1 MKKHL
6 ILCLIGLIV
15 GLYASAAPVG
25 REQARLVATHFVQ
38 SNHLKIN
45 LETGKGLSDAT
56 QSEEHPYYYV
66 FTGSDGRGFVI
77 VSADDCTTPILG
89 YSDEN
94 PFSFNDMP
102 ENIKSWLQGY
112 EEEIQYYRS
121 HNIVG
126 NSPNSAAWKELTN
139 ATTSTPKGLSKSGN
153 GQTVGPLISTHWS
166 QSPYYNKYC
175 PWHIARQNSTLTDE
189 STPTQLHTV
198 TGCVATAT
206 AQVMKYWN
214 WPPNGRG
221 SNSYTYSYH
230 EAQIQD
236 NSISETNVQH
246 QVTLTSNFADT
257 VFDWSSMPLSLT
269 SSSSEE
275 SINAVASLMY
285 NVGIALEMNYDLSYF
300 GGSGAVTIT
309 NSPEVPCVESVLRE
323 HFYYAYTITSVL
335 QEDFTT
341 EEWKAL
347 LRHELDAARPIIY
360 KGRSATGGHCFICDG
375 YNAEDDMFHFNWG
388 WGGLCDGYYAIGG
401 LNPSDGGDGANIERD
416 YNLQCGAIIGIQPAT
431 IEPETGTTTILATA
445 NDNTYGTVTGSGTYS
460 NFSYP
465 ITLTATPNTGYAFKQ
480 WSDGCRNTSRHVC
493 ATGGNQ
499 VYTALFEPIIGE
511 CNISHCGTLTTSCI
525 YFNEHISNE
534 WGIRIPY
541 SMITS
546 DYQLESVSF
555 LGSNG
560 TYRVKVYTGGT
571 TPANATLCYISND
584 ITIGNTF
591 LIDTITLTT
600 PITPNEGESIWITLY
615 STDGLLC
622 MSNSLRGITD
632 GNWTFYPPS
641 WYDLS
646 NYWTEDPKSPYQISG
661 HFNTPASTPV
671 SNLAVTNISSSGA
684 TVSWNAPADAS
695 PSGYTLA
702 YGVGHVPEQMRKL
715 TVSSTTV
722 SLTGLANN
730 TDYHIFVRADYGNSH
745 SDWERT
751 DFTTTNATNPVRIT
765 ASANDE
771 TMGFVEGS
779 GIYEQGASVT
789 LQAVPMV
796 GHIFLY
802 WADNNS
808 STATRTVTA
817 DVDATYQAVFERQGY
832 TFMANSNDAS
842 LGTVSID
849 GEQSYIQN
857 GHTYYPFLSTV
868 VLTAKPAAGA
878 SFEEW
883 SDGNTSNPRYCTV
896 MESNPTYTARFAARA
911 KCGVA
916 LTSQGSQLE
925 ITATKAEPI
934 SIYDMLGRLVYSN
947 RQPGL
952 QSVRITLPYAGI
964 YLVRVGSS
972 YCEKIIIR

>member
-15 GLYASAAPVG
+15 GLYAAAAPVG

-112 EEEIQYYRS
+112 EEEIEYYRS
-121 HNIVG
+121 HNIAG

-153 GQTVGPLISTHWS
+153 GQTVGPLISTRWN

-257 VFDWSSMPLSLT
+257 VFDWSIMPLSLT

-300 GGSGAVTIT
+300 GGSGAVTIS

-388 WGGLCDGYYAIGG
+388 WGGYCDGYYAIGG
-401 LNPSDGGDGANIERD
+401 LNPIGGGDGANVERD
-416 YNLQCGAIIGIQPAT
+416 YNLQCGAVIGIQPAT

-445 NDNTYGTVTGSGTYS
+445 NDDSYGTVTGSGTYS

-465 ITLTATPNTGYAFKQ
+465 ITLTATPNT
-480 WSDGCRNTSRHVC
+480 
-493 ATGGNQ
+493 
-499 VYTALFEPIIGE
+499 
-511 CNISHCGTLTTSCI
+511 
-525 YFNEHISNE
+525 
-534 WGIRIPY
+534 
-541 SMITS
+541 
-546 DYQLESVSF
+546 
-555 LGSNG
+555 
-560 TYRVKVYTGGT
+560 
-571 TPANATLCYISND
+571 
-584 ITIGNTF
+584 
-591 LIDTITLTT
+591 LI
-600 PITPNEGESIWITLY
+600 
-615 STDGLLC
+615 
-622 MSNSLRGITD
+622 LR
-632 GNWTFYPPS
+632 
-641 WYDLS
+641 
-646 NYWTEDPKSPYQISG
+646 
-661 HFNTPASTPV
+661 
-671 SNLAVTNISSSGA
+671 
-684 TVSWNAPADAS
+684 
-695 PSGYTLA
+695 
-702 YGVGHVPEQMRKL
+702 
-715 TVSSTTV
+715 
-722 SLTGLANN
+722 
-730 TDYHIFVRADYGNSH
+730 
-745 SDWERT
+745 
-751 DFTTTNATNPVRIT
+751 
-765 ASANDE
+765 
-771 TMGFVEGS
+771 
-779 GIYEQGASVT
+779 
-789 LQAVPMV
+789 
-796 GHIFLY
+796 
-802 WADNNS
+802 
-808 STATRTVTA
+808 
-817 DVDATYQAVFERQGY
+817 
-832 TFMANSNDAS
+832 
-842 LGTVSID
+842 
-849 GEQSYIQN
+849 
-857 GHTYYPFLSTV
+857 
-868 VLTAKPAAGA
+868 
-878 SFEEW
+878 
-883 SDGNTSNPRYCTV
+883 
-896 MESNPTYTARFAARA
+896 
-911 KCGVA
+911 
-916 LTSQGSQLE
+916 
-925 ITATKAEPI
+925 
-934 SIYDMLGRLVYSN
+934 
-947 RQPGL
+947 
-952 QSVRITLPYAGI
+952 
-964 YLVRVGSS
+964 
-972 YCEKIIIR
+972 

>member
-56 QSEEHPYYYV
+56 QSEEHPYFYV

-112 EEEIQYYRS
+112 EEEIQYCRS

-126 NSPNSAAWKELTN
+126 NSLNSAAWKELTN
-139 ATTSTPKGLSKSGN
+139 ATTSTPKGLSKSGHSDN
-153 GQTVGPLISTHWS
+153 VEPLITTRWK

-175 PWHIARQNSTLTDE
+175 PWHAASQYNSVTDE
-189 STPTQLHTV
+189 STPLRGRTV

-214 WPPNGRG
+214 WPPRGRG
-221 SNSYTYSYH
+221 SNTYTYTYN
-230 EAQIQD
+230 EALIQG
-236 NSISETNVQH
+236 NTITETTTQH
-246 QVTLTSNFADT
+246 QVTLSSHFADT
-257 VFDWSSMPLSLT
+257 AFDWSSMPDSLT
-269 SSSSEE
+269 SSSGD

-285 NVGIALEMNYDLSYF
+285 NVGIALNMDYDVSDF
-300 GGSGAVTIT
+300 GGSGATTISY
-309 NSPEVPCVESVLRE
+309 SPEVPCVESVLRE

-360 KGRSATGGHCFICDG
+360 KGRSATSGHCFICDG
-375 YNAEDDMFHFNWG
+375 YDANDMFHFNWG

-401 LNPSDGGDGANIERD
+401 LNPSSGGDGANVERD
-416 YNLQCGAIIGIQPAT
+416 YNLQCGAIIGIQPTT
-431 IEPETGTTTILATA
+431 IEPETGTTTILATT
-445 NDNTYGTVTGSGTYS
+445 NDDTYGTVTGSGTY
-460 NFSYP
+460 NNWAAP
-465 ITLTATPNTGYAFKQ
+465 ITLTATPSTGYGFKQ
-480 WSDGCRNTSRHVC
+480 WSDGFRNQSRNVIPS
-493 ATGGNQ
+493 GGLQ
-499 VYTALFEPIIGE
+499 TYTAIFNPLNDY
-511 CNISHCGTLTTSCI
+511 NISYCEPNPNSYYYYNHFSD
-525 YFNEHISNE
+525 E
-534 WGIRIPY
+534 WGILLPY
-541 SMITS
+541 ELLSHGYIL
-546 DYQLESVSF
+546 DAVSF
-555 LGSNG
+555 KIDQG
-560 TYRVKVYTGGT
+560 TYRVRVYRGGSKPLATNMVYNSNPIEITSNSQYVT
-571 TPANATLCYISND
+571 TALPN
-584 ITIGNTF
+584 
-591 LIDTITLTT
+591 
-600 PITPNEGESIWITLY
+600 PITVNEGDSLWITLY
-615 STDGLLC
+615 STNGIPC
-622 MSNSLRGITD
+622 GSSSLNYITN
-632 GNWTFYPPS
+632 GF
-641 WYDLS
+641 WYLS
-646 NYWTEDPKSPYQISG
+646 NGVWDVSNNGPFLIYG
-661 HFNTPASTPV
+661 HFYNPV
-671 SNLAVTNISSSGA
+671 TVPVNDLAVTNISSSGA

-745 SDWERT
+745 SDWVRT

-817 DVDATYQAVFERQGY
+817 DADATYQAVFERQGY

-842 LGTVSID
+842 LGTVSIE

-868 VLTAKPAAGA
+868 VLTAEPAAEA
-878 SFEEW
+878 TFEEW

-925 ITATKAEPI
+925 ITATEAEPI

-952 QSVRITLPYAGI
+952 QSVRITLPYAGV

>member
-56 QSEEHPYYYV
+56 QSEEHPYFYV

-112 EEEIQYYRS
+112 EEEIEYYRS
-121 HNIVG
+121 HNIAG

-153 GQTVGPLISTHWS
+153 GQTVGPLISTRWN

-175 PWHIARQNSTLTDE
+175 PWHIARQNSSLTDE

-257 VFDWSSMPLSLT
+257 VFDWSIMPLSLT

-335 QEDFTT
+335 QENFTT

-388 WGGLCDGYYAIGG
+388 WGGYCDGYYAIGG
-401 LNPSDGGDGANIERD
+401 LNPIGGGDGANVERD
-416 YNLQCGAIIGIQPAT
+416 YNLQCGAVIGIQPAT

-445 NDNTYGTVTGSGTYS
+445 NDDTYGTVTGSGTY
-460 NFSYP
+460 NNWGTTV
-465 ITLTATPNTGYAFKQ
+465 TLTARPSTGYIFKQ
-480 WSDGCRNTSRHVC
+480 WSDGCRNQVRYVIPS
-493 ATGGNQ
+493 GGIQ
-499 VYTALFEPIIGE
+499 SYTAIFKPLNTDF
-511 CNISHCGTLTTSCI
+511 ISYCESNPDGYL
-525 YFNEHISNE
+525 YYEHFSDE
-534 WGIRIPY
+534 WGILLPY
-541 SMITS
+541 SLLNSGYQLDAVSFKARQGTYYIRVYRGGSKPLVANREYNSDPIVITS
-546 DYQLESVSF
+546 TEEYV
-555 LGSNG
+555 
-560 TYRVKVYTGGT
+560 T
-571 TPANATLCYISND
+571 TTLQN
-584 ITIGNTF
+584 
-591 LIDTITLTT
+591 
-600 PITPNEGESIWITLY
+600 PITVNDGDSLWITLY
-615 STDGLLC
+615 STDGIPCGSASVDIIPDGFWILYNGAWRQFN
-622 MSNSLRGITD
+622 NSPFLI
-632 GNWTFYPPS
+632 Y
-641 WYDLS
+641 
-646 NYWTEDPKSPYQISG
+646 G
-661 HFNTPASTPV
+661 HFINPLSVPV
-671 SNLAVTNISSSGA
+671 NDLTVTNISSSGA

-745 SDWERT
+745 SDWVRT

-779 GIYEQGASVT
+779 GIYEQGASIT

-808 STATRTVTA
+808 TTATRTVTA

-868 VLTAKPAAGA
+868 VLTAEPTAEAT
-878 SFEEW
+878 FEEW

-896 MESNPTYTARFAARA
+896 MESNPTYTARFAATA

-925 ITATKAEPI
+925 ITATEAEPI

>member
-15 GLYASAAPVG
+15 GLYAAAAPVG

-45 LETGKGLSDAT
+45 IESGKGLTDAT
-56 QSEEHPYYYV
+56 LSEEHPYFYV
-66 FTGSDGRGFVI
+66 FTGTDGKGFVI
-77 VSADDCTTPILG
+77 VSADDRMPPILG

-112 EEEIQYYRS
+112 EEEILYCRS
-121 HNIVG
+121 HNIAG
-126 NSPNSAAWKELTN
+126 NSPNSAAWKELTS

-153 GQTVGPLISTHWS
+153 VQTVGPLISTRWN

-175 PWHIARQNSTLTDE
+175 PWHIARQNSSLTDE

-214 WPPNGRG
+214 WPPRGRG
-221 SNSYTYSYH
+221 SNTYTYTYN
-230 EAQIQD
+230 EALIQG
-236 NSISETNVQH
+236 NTITETTTQH
-246 QVTLTSNFADT
+246 QVTLSSHFADT
-257 VFDWSSMPLSLT
+257 AFDWSSMPDSLT
-269 SSSSEE
+269 SSSGD

-285 NVGIALEMNYDLSYF
+285 NVGIALNMDYDVSDF
-300 GGSGAVTIT
+300 GGSGATTISY
-309 NSPEVPCVESVLRE
+309 SPEVPCVESVLRE

-360 KGRSATGGHCFICDG
+360 KGRSATSGHCFICDG
-375 YNAEDDMFHFNWG
+375 YDANDMFHFNWG

-401 LNPSDGGDGANIERD
+401 LNPSSGGDGANVERD
-416 YNLQCGAIIGIQPAT
+416 YNLQCGAIIGIQPTT
-431 IEPETGTTTILATA
+431 IESDTGNTSILAIA
-445 NDNTYGTVTGSGTYS
+445 NDDTYGTVTGSGTY
-460 NFSYP
+460 NNWAAP
-465 ITLTATPNTGYAFKQ
+465 ITLTATPSTGYGFKQ
-480 WSDGCRNTSRHVC
+480 WSDGFRNQSRNVIPS
-493 ATGGNQ
+493 GGLQ
-499 VYTALFEPIIGE
+499 TYTAIFNPLNDY
-511 CNISHCGTLTTSCI
+511 NISYCEP
-525 YFNEHISNE
+525 NPNSNYYYNHFSDE
-534 WGIRIPY
+534 WGILLPY
-541 SMITS
+541 ELLSRGHIL
-546 DYQLESVSF
+546 DAVSF
-555 LGSNG
+555 KINQG
-560 TYRVKVYTGGT
+560 TYRVRVYRGGSKPLATNMVYNSNPIEITSNSQYVT
-571 TPANATLCYISND
+571 TALPN
-584 ITIGNTF
+584 
-591 LIDTITLTT
+591 
-600 PITPNEGESIWITLY
+600 PITVNEGDSLWITLY
-615 STDGLLC
+615 STNGIPC
-622 MSNSLRGITD
+622 GSSSLNYITN
-632 GNWTFYPPS
+632 GF
-641 WYDLS
+641 WYLS
-646 NYWTEDPKSPYQISG
+646 NGVWNVSNNGPFLIYG
-661 HFNTPASTPV
+661 HFYNPV
-671 SNLAVTNISSSGA
+671 TVPVNDLAVTNISSSGV
-684 TVSWNAPADAS
+684 TVSWTMPADAS
-695 PSGYTLA
+695 PTGYTLA
-702 YGVGHVPEQMRKL
+702 YGVGYVPEQMRKL

-745 SDWERT
+745 SDWVRT

-842 LGTVSID
+842 LGTVSIE

-868 VLTAKPAAGA
+868 ALTAEPAAGA
-878 SFEEW
+878 TFVEW
-883 SDGNTSNPRYCTV
+883 SDGNTTNPRYCTV
-896 MESNPTYTARFAARA
+896 LESNPTYTACFAATA
-911 KCGVA
+911 KGRIG
-916 LTSQGSQLE
+916 LNSQGSQLE
-925 ITATKAEPI
+925 ITATEAAPI

-947 RQPGL
+947 RQPEQ
-952 QSVRITLPYAGI
+952 QSVRITLPYAGV